1 MNPWETQLRKGVVE
15 LAVLASIARGES
27 YGYQIVERLR
37 ELDGLA
43 LTESTV
49 YPVLTRLA
57 RDGALAVRLEASP
70 AGPTRRYYRLTDE
83 GSARLARMTTSW
95 RTVSSS
101 ITRLI
106 EGAQTS

>member
-37 ELDGLA
+37 ELEGLA

-83 GSARLARMTTSW
+83 GRGRLARMATSW
-95 RTVSSS
+95 RMVSGSL
-101 ITRLI
+101 TRLL
-106 EGAQTS
+106 EGAQT

>member
-15 LAVLASIARGES
+15 LAVLASIAHGES

-37 ELDGLA
+37 DQEGLA

-57 RDGALAVRLEASP
+57 RDGVLAVRLEASP
-70 AGPTRRYYRLTDE
+70 SGPTRRYYRLTDE
-83 GSARLARMTTSW
+83 GQGRLARMASSW
-95 RTVSSS
+95 RTVSGSLN
-101 ITRLI
+101 RLI
-106 EGAQTS
+106 EGA

>member
-27 YGYQIVERLR
+27 YGYQIVERLHGL
-37 ELDGLA
+37 EGLA

-70 AGPTRRYYRLTDE
+70 AGPTRRYYRLTSE
-83 GSARLARMTTSW
+83 GQARLTRMTASFQ
-95 RTVSSS
+95 TVCRS

-106 EGAQTS
+106 EGTHA

>member
-37 ELDGLA
+37 DLDGLA

-70 AGPTRRYYRLTDE
+70 AGPTRRYYRLTPE
-83 GSARLARMTTSW
+83 GQARLSRMAASW
-95 RTVSSS
+95 RTVSGS
-101 ITRLI
+101 ITRLLA
-106 EGAQTS
+106 GAQT

>member
-27 YGYQIVERLR
+27 YGYQIVEQLR
-37 ELDGLA
+37 DLEGLA

-70 AGPTRRYYRLTDE
+70 AGPTRRYYRLTAE
-83 GSARLARMTTSW
+83 GQARLTLMAGSW
-95 RTVSSS
+95 RMVSHSL
-101 ITRLI
+101 TNLL
-106 EGAQTS
+106 EGAQA